1 MKRIIERQGY
11 LNWLDQF
18 KDKPL
23 IKVLTGMRRVGKST
37 ILKLFAKRLRRGGV
51 PASRMVMLNFEEMEN
66 EPLKDAKVLHAFLK
80 GKIVKGKTTYMFLD
94 EIQRVERFEEVLDS
108 LYVKKGVDLYVTGS
122 TANLFSSEVATILTG
137 RYVEINVLPFSFLEM
152 TKAVGGKPGDANE
165 RRRFMAYLMYGSLP
179 ESFAFKSGSSGQRG
193 YVESVYRTI
202 LEKDVLKRNKDS
214 GRHLVE
220 QIVKYM
226 ATNISS
232 LTSPKRMTDR
242 LNANGIKVSANTV
255 ASYLDILSDCYF
267 LYKADRFDVKGGELL
282 KLINKYYLT
291 DFGFKYHILS
301 NPDLEVQQLLENTVF
316 LELVRRRYKVATGKV
331 DDKEVDFVVKGGD
344 GMIRYIQVAVTVAT
358 HEKFAQE
365 AAVFDVIRDN
375 YPKYIITLDDTFVT
389 ERNGIQIVNVID
401 FMSERDKQL
410 SRMN

>member
-1 MKRIIERQGY
+1 MNRIIERQEY

-37 ILKLFAKRLRRGGV
+37 ILKLFAQRLRRGGV
-51 PASRMVMLNFEEMEN
+51 PASRVVMLNFEELEN
-66 EPLKDAKVLHAFLK
+66 EPLKDAKALHAFLK
-80 GKIVKGKTTYMFLD
+80 SKIAKGATTYMFLD

-165 RRRFMAYLMYGSLP
+165 RRRFMDYLMYGSLP
-179 ESFAFKSGSSGQRG
+179 ESFAFKSGSPGQRE

-242 LNANGIKVSANTV
+242 LNANGVKVSANTV

-291 DFGFKYHILS
+291 DFGFKYYILS

-344 GMIRYIQVAVTVAT
+344 GMIRYVQVAVTVAT
-358 HEKFAQE
+358 REKFAQE
-365 AAVFDVIRDN
+365 SAVFDAIQDN
-375 YPKYIITLDDTFVT
+375 YPKYIITLDDAIVP
-389 ERNGIQIVNVID
+389 ERKGIQIVNVID

-410 SRMN
+410 SPMA